1 MTDSNKGNERNTG
14 NECKASFGATM
25 KAVFWSFLGI
35 RKRSDYEK
43 DSASL
48 NPVHVVIAG
57 LIGVML
63 FIGVLIALVK
73 FAVSG
78 H

>member
-1 MTDSNKGNERNTG
+1 MNDRQKASER
-14 NECKASFGATM
+14 KASFGATM

-43 DSASL
+43 DAGSL

-57 LIGVML
+57 LIGVLL
-63 FIGVLIALVK
+63 FIGVLVMLVRI
-73 FAVSG
+73 AVSQ
-78 H
+78 